1 MLALVHATRKLPH
14 YFQDHTVSVLTEYPL
29 KSLLKRS
36 DFTGRIAKWRT
47 RLGSFDIRYKPRN
60 AVKGQVLADFVA
72 EFSPKNDTK
81 MVCHMEN
88 RSRRV
93 FMDGASST
101 VRANARIVIITSEGI
116 RLEHSFKLGFKTS
129 NNEAKYEAPIA
140 GLKTAFDLGARD
152 MEVYLDSRLV
162 VNQVQGSFK
171 ARDSRMKEYLKV
183 VKLIMAKFSMTSVT

>member
-1 MLALVHATRKLPH
+1 
-14 YFQDHTVSVLTEYPL
+14 
-29 KSLLKRS
+29 
-36 DFTGRIAKWRT
+36 
-47 RLGSFDIRYKPRN
+47 
-60 AVKGQVLADFVA
+60 
-72 EFSPKNDTK
+72 
-81 MVCHMEN
+81 
-88 RSRRV
+88 
-93 FMDGASST
+93 MDGASST

>member
-1 MLALVHATRKLPH
+1 ML
-14 YFQDHTVSVLTEYPL
+14 F
-29 KSLLKRS
+29 RS
-36 DFTGRIAKWRT
+36 
-47 RLGSFDIRYKPRN
+47 
-60 AVKGQVLADFVA
+60 DFVA

-93 FMDGASST
+93 FMDGASS
-101 VRANARIVIITSEGI
+101 VVGANARIVIITSEGI

-129 NNEAKYEAPIA
+129 NNEAEYEAPIV

-162 VNQVQGSFK
+162 VNQVQGSFE

-183 VKLIMAKFSMTSVT
+183 VKLIMAKFSMMSVT